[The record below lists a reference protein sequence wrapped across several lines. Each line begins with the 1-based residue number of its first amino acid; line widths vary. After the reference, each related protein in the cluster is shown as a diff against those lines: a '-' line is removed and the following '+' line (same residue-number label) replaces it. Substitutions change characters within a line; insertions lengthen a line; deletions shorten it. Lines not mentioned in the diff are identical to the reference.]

1 MTAQSPIDITIAE
14 DQHWIAVVVRGDIDL
29 ATAPELEAVCE
40 TSNGRLALD
49 LSGVR
54 FMDSSGLRS
63 LFRLRDVCDALV
75 LVAPSAV
82 VRRLLALTS
91 LTDTF
96 PIVDAIEDLEPP
108 DDGA

>member
-1 MTAQSPIDITIAE
+1 MTRPPIDIEVNDSGLWRT
-14 DQHWIAVVVRGDIDL
+14 VSVRGDVDL
-29 ATAPELEAVCE
+29 ATAPELESACR
-40 TSNGRLALD
+40 TAGALALD

-63 LFRLRDVCDALV
+63 LFSLREHNDSLV

-96 PIVDAIEDLEPP
+96 PIIDSLEDLESP
-108 DDGA
+108 G

>member
-1 MTAQSPIDITIAE
+1 MTRQPIDIDVTDAG
-14 DQHWIAVVVRGDIDL
+14 QWRAVTVRGDVDL
-29 ATAPELEAVCE
+29 ATAPQLEAACRRA
-40 TSNGRLALD
+40 GALALD

-63 LFRLRDVCDALV
+63 LFRLRGRNDSLV

-96 PIVDAIEDLEPP
+96 PMIDSLEDLEQP
-108 DDGA
+108 G